1 MVIQKDNIIDTP
13 VTLIMRED
21 QANNTGRRIIVTTI
35 LTLQRI

>member
-21 QANNTGRRIIVTTI
+21 QPNNTGRRIIVTTI